1 MNAKKILLINGH
13 PTEDSLSFSLAKAY
27 KAGALASGAAVQEIN
42 IRELN
47 FDLNLKF
54 GYKKRTELEPDLLE
68 AQRMIKH
75 ADHIVWIYP
84 VWWGSIPA
92 LLKGF
97 IDRTLLPG
105 YAFQHRKDSVWWDKL
120 LLGKSSRIICTMDQ
134 PNWYYKLV
142 FRQPSHQMMKRTIL
156 EFCGIKPVR
165 ITAFGPVNVSTTA
178 TREKWLDQVKK
189 LGLRNK

>member
-1 MNAKKILLINGH
+1 MTAKKILLINGH
-13 PTEDSLSFSLAKAY
+13 PNEDSLSFSLAKAY
-27 KAGALASGAAVQEIN
+27 KVGALSSGAEVQEIN
-42 IRELN
+42 IRELD
-47 FDLNLKF
+47 FDPNLKF
-54 GYKKRTELEPDLLE
+54 GYKKRSELEPDLID
-68 AQRMIKH
+68 AQGKIKQ

-92 LLKGF
+92 IMKGF

-105 YAFQHRKDSVWWDKL
+105 YAFEHRKDSVWWDKL
-120 LLGKSSRIICTMDQ
+120 LPGKSSRIICTMDQ

-165 ITAFGPVNVSTTA
+165 ITAFGPVNVSKIA